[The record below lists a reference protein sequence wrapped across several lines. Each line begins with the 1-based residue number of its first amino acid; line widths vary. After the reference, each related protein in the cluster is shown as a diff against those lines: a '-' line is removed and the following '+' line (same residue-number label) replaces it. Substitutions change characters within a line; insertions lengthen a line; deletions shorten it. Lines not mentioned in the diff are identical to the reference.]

1 MVRFSDPRR
10 VDPAG
15 RGGLLPRI
23 ARGLALVSLSALGL
37 SAIAAAPAAAQGT
50 GYYVT
55 FAARSCPAY
64 TDIFANRARND
75 ILESLKDLGPDTQ
88 YGNSGQLVNPT
99 AEGIPPQNHCVPLR
113 GWQFTLGRGYR
124 SKASTGPWGSL
135 SAVTNPFA
143 RAPVVTQRQTP
154 LLDQDGLPDGTQQLA
169 GATTIELTP
178 EERAQASNRSQLW
191 VQGGTPTDPVL
202 AQMFP
207 GPQYGF
213 GALRC
218 ATDNLNGDN
227 VEYVF
232 FPTGVRHVF
241 CYALYVTPPPTAGV
255 ITVRKLVVGAPAGDN
270 PSFPFNG
277 SISYDRA
284 GFQLTG
290 GGSKVFYRAGGAVWS
305 VTEGPVPG
313 YRLSDLS
320 CQARTAGGGPGAS
333 AVVVSGSTARI
344 ALRSEEHV
352 TCTYQ
357 NTYVPPP
364 GGLTIVKVTGGGAG
378 RFAYVVTPLSG
389 PGGTHHA
396 AATTIEP
403 GVPADAVPALTQLRP
418 GRYEIREREPSAVDG
433 QWRSRQ
439 IRCDGVLSPAGQ
451 PVVVTVPSAGS
462 VTCTFVNAFVP
473 RGIISLDKITTGAT
487 GTASFLVAPLRGPA
501 AEYRQGATT
510 TAPGRPVR
518 AVPDTSA
525 DATDRLRLG
534 SYRITEQAPAGSPA
548 GDWALRTVECNGELI
563 PFSGEGVVV
572 TLTKTFPYA
581 NCVFTDAFSPTPLPP
596 LPPVDPPPINPP
608 PAPEPDVPGQPEY
621 QLSDLVLTKH
631 ASAASV
637 TRGGIVGYRITVT
650 NRGPNPAENVMLAD
664 QPRGS
669 AHVVS
674 VRAGSGRC
682 RTGVSTV
689 CSLGTLM
696 PGARMTVTVR
706 LRVLDAGPVFV
717 NRAVVGT
724 STEEQSLTG
733 TIASA
738 SVRVV
743 APAPA
748 PPPAPP
754 PGLG

>member
-1 MVRFSDPRR
+1 
-10 VDPAG
+10 
-15 RGGLLPRI
+15 LPRI
-23 ARGLALVSLSALGL
+23 ARAPAPVLVAALALALSV
-37 SAIAAAPAAAQGT
+37 IAAAPAAAAAAQGT

-88 YGNSGQLVNPT
+88 YGDSGQLVNPT
-99 AEGIPPQNHCVPLR
+99 AEEIPPQNQCVPLR

-124 SKASTGPWGSL
+124 TKASTGPWGSL

-143 RAPVVTQRQTP
+143 RAPIVTQRQTP

-178 EERAQASNRSQLW
+178 EERAQAGNRSQLW

-255 ITVRKLVVGAPAGDN
+255 ITIRKQVIGAPAGDN
-270 PSFPFNG
+270 PSFPFSG
-277 SISYDRA
+277 SISYDPA
-284 GFQLTG
+284 GFQLTA
-290 GGSKVFYRAGGAVWS
+290 GGSKDFYRAGGSVWS
-305 VTEGPVPG
+305 VTEAPVAG

-320 CQARTAGGGPGAS
+320 CHAQAVGGGPGAS
-333 AVVVSGSTARI
+333 TVVVSGSTARI

-364 GGLTIVKVTGGGAG
+364 GGLTIVKVTRGGAG

-389 PGGTHHA
+389 PGSTHRV
-396 AATTIEP
+396 AATTVEP

-418 GRYEIREREPSAVDG
+418 GRYEIRERQPSAVDG
-433 QWRSRQ
+433 RWRSRQ
-439 IRCDGVLSPAGQ
+439 IRCGGVLSPPGQ
-451 PVVVTVPSAGS
+451 PVVVIVPSAGS

-487 GTASFLVAPLRGPA
+487 GTASFLIAPLRGPE

-510 TAPGRPVR
+510 TVTGQPAR
-518 AVPDTSA
+518 ALPDTPA
-525 DATDRLRLG
+525 DATDRVRLG
-534 SYRITEQAPAGSPA
+534 PYRITEQAPAGSPA

-563 PFSGEGVVV
+563 PFSGEGVEV
-572 TLTKTFPYA
+572 TLTTTHPSVH
-581 NCVFTDAFSPTPLPP
+581 CVFTDAFSPAPLPP
-596 LPPVDPPPINPP
+596 LPPVDPPP
-608 PAPEPDVPGQPEY
+608 
-621 QLSDLVLTKH
+621 
-631 ASAASV
+631 
-637 TRGGIVGYRITVT
+637 
-650 NRGPNPAENVMLAD
+650 D
-664 QPRGS
+664 QPS
-669 AHVVS
+669 ARS
-674 VRAGSGRC
+674 
-682 RTGVSTV
+682 
-689 CSLGTLM
+689 
-696 PGARMTVTVR
+696 
-706 LRVLDAGPVFV
+706 
-717 NRAVVGT
+717 
-724 STEEQSLTG
+724 
-733 TIASA
+733 
-738 SVRVV
+738 
-743 APAPA
+743 
-748 PPPAPP
+748 
-754 PGLG
+754 